1 MTGWV
6 LALNSFYL
14 MTFPNQKRA
23 LITGASSGIGQATA
37 LAFAKA
43 GINLALVSR
52 SPEKLQEVAQ
62 SAQQAGVKAAI
73 YPLDLANLESV
84 RDGISA
90 IVAQEG
96 IDILVN
102 NAGIGYTGTTL
113 ETPLSDW
120 QQVMD
125 LNLTSVFQCI
135 QGVLPTMRQMQSG
148 TIINIASIAAYQ
160 HFPGWCAYNVSKAAL
175 VALSKTLA
183 SEERGN
189 GIRVTVVSPGA
200 VNTPIWD
207 TPTMQA
213 DFDRS
218 KMLTPE
224 MVAQSILYTAMLPQA
239 ATVEELTIT
248 PSGGSF

>member
-1 MTGWV
+1 M
-6 LALNSFYL
+6 LASHSFYL
-14 MTFPNQKRA
+14 MNFPNQQRA

-37 LAFAKA
+37 LRFAKA
-43 GINLALVSR
+43 GINLALVGR
-52 SPEKLQEVAQ
+52 SPEKLAQVAQ
-62 SAQQAGVKAAI
+62 AAQQAGVKAAV
-73 YPLDLANLESV
+73 YPLDLAKLESV

-96 IDILVN
+96 SIDILVN
-102 NAGIGYTGTTL
+102 NAGMGYTNTTL

-125 LNLTSVFQCI
+125 INLTSVFQCI
-135 QGVLPTMRQMQSG
+135 QGVLPAMREMQSG

-175 VALSKTLA
+175 VSLSKTLA

-189 GIRVTVVSPGA
+189 GIRVTVISPGA

-218 KMLTPE
+218 KMLTPD
-224 MVAQSILYTAMLPQA
+224 MVAESILHTALLPQA
-239 ATVEELTIT
+239 ATVEELTLM
-248 PSGGSF
+248 PSAGAL

>member
-1 MTGWV
+1 M
-6 LALNSFYL
+6 LASHSFYL
-14 MTFPNQKRA
+14 MNFPNQQRA

-37 LAFAKA
+37 LRFAKA
-43 GINLALVSR
+43 GINLALVGR
-52 SPEKLQEVAQ
+52 SPEKLEQVAQ
-62 SAQQAGVKAAI
+62 EAQQAGVKAAV
-73 YPLDLANLESV
+73 YPLDLAKLESV
-84 RDGISA
+84 RDGISS
-90 IVAQEG
+90 IVAKEG
-96 IDILVN
+96 FIDILVN

-113 ETPLSDW
+113 ETPLSEW

-125 LNLTSVFQCI
+125 LNLTSAFQCI
-135 QGVLPTMRQMQSG
+135 QGVLPAMRQMQSG

-189 GIRVTVVSPGA
+189 GIRVTVISPGA

-218 KMLTPE
+218 KMMTPD
-224 MVAQSILYTAMLPQA
+224 MVAQSILYTALLPKA
-239 ATVEELTIT
+239 ATVEELTLT
-248 PSGGSF
+248 PSGGAL

>member
-1 MTGWV
+1 M
-6 LALNSFYL
+6 N
-14 MTFPNQKRA
+14 FPNQRRA

-43 GINLALVSR
+43 GINLALVGR
-52 SPEKLQEVAQ
+52 SPEKLEQVAQ
-62 SAQQAGVKAAI
+62 QAQQAGVKAAV
-73 YPLDLANLESV
+73 YPLDLAKLESV

-90 IVAQEG
+90 IVAEEG
-96 IDILVN
+96 FINILVN
-102 NAGIGYTGTTL
+102 NAGMGYTGTTL

-125 LNLTSVFQCI
+125 LNLTSAFQCI
-135 QGVLPTMRQMQSG
+135 QGVLPLMRQMQSG

-189 GIRVTVVSPGA
+189 GIRVTVISPGA

-218 KMLTPE
+218 KMLTPD
-224 MVAQSILYTAMLPQA
+224 MVAQSILHTAMLPQA
-239 ATVEELTIT
+239 ATVEELTLM
-248 PSGGSF
+248 PSAGAL